1 MNRPRCTLLFFAALM
16 ALATLFMGAATAQ
29 AQSPQQ
35 TLNRYVSDLEKN
47 PNDYALREKIIRHVQ
62 TMKPAPAV
70 PDEARRF
77 MNRGMAAAEGAK
89 TESDYK
95 DAIQEFQK
103 AVNRAPWLGSA
114 YRNLAVVQD
123 KAGQYAQAVQ
133 NLKLF
138 LLTNPPA
145 ADAEAAKTLMD
156 KIEYRQEKAA
166 KESSPAAIAAKKQKE
181 FEDWLKKIDGRRYTY
196 RESFERV
203 TQILDV
209 KGKTLIQGYIVEPG
223 SPLVGPR
230 GYHENARYEIRGR
243 VIEGPVISTPAE
255 IKSTQAIYTIIED
268 GEKIHLEHRLGIGK
282 GREYDYYWQR

>member
-1 MNRPRCTLLFFAALM
+1 MKKLAFIILLALIVSLPC
-16 ALATLFMGAATAQ
+16 AAQ

-35 TLNRYVSDLEKN
+35 TLNQHMAELQKN
-47 PNDYALREKIIRHVQ
+47 PNDYALREKIINHVQ
-62 TMKPAPAV
+62 AMRPVPAIPE
-70 PDEARRF
+70 EARRF
-77 MNRGMAAAEGAK
+77 MNRGMAAAEGAR
-89 TESDYK
+89 TESDYR

-103 AVNRAPWLGSA
+103 AVNIAPWLGSG

-123 KAGQYAQAVQ
+123 KAGQYVQALQ
-133 NLKLF
+133 NLKLY

-196 RESFERV
+196 RDSFERI

-209 KGKTLIQGYIVEPG
+209 KGRTLIRGFNVEPN
-223 SPLVGPR
+223 SPVHGPR
-230 GYHENARYEIRGR
+230 GYTEFKRYEIRGR
-243 VIEGPVISTPAE
+243 VVEGPVISAPPE
-255 IKSTQAIYTIIED
+255 IISTQHIFTISED
-268 GEKIHLEHRLGIGK
+268 GEKIHMECRLGRGK